1 MTEVGVHEAKTR
13 LSELLR
19 EVADGEE
26 VIVTRSGHPVAR
38 IVPAAAE
45 SARADRFGILA
56 GEVADPGDW
65 DEEDSE
71 DFGDL
76 FGLPRA

>member
-26 VIVTRSGHPVAR
+26 IVVTKSGRPVAR
-38 IVPAAAE
+38 IVPAGAPRGDVA
-45 SARADRFGILA
+45 RFGVLA
-56 GEVADPGDW
+56 DEIKDPGDW
-65 DEEDSE
+65 DEDESDAL
-71 DFGDL
+71 GDL